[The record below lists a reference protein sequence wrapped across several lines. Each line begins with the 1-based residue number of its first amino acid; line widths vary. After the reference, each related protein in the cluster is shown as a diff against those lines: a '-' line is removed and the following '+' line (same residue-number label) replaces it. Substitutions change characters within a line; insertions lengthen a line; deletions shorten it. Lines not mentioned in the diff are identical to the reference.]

1 MGIDNLRIIKDER
14 GTLAPIELN
23 SFYFSVKRIFYVTDV
38 PTGETRG
45 CHSHYKTKQ
54 YLICIKGVIE
64 VILHDGKK
72 ETITTLKQNE
82 GLLIPELIWD
92 SQKFITKDAVL
103 LVLCSTPY
111 DINDYILDFD
121 EFLKITK

>member
-1 MGIDNLRIIKDER
+1 MDNLKIIKDER
-14 GTLAPIELN
+14 GTLTPIELS
-23 SFYFSVKRIFYVTDV
+23 SFDFPVKRIFYVTDV
-38 PTGETRG
+38 PTGNIRG

-72 ETITTLKQNE
+72 ETITTLNPNE